1 MAREGPGPQ
10 AASSRPVTSR
20 EERWW
25 AGLLPR
31 SPGALFVGFGG
42 FFLFFFFLEVF
53 HDFCLPS
60 SLIVV
65 AFYFFLLHDTGER

>member
-31 SPGALFVGFGG
+31 SPGALFVGFGV
-42 FFLFFFFLEVF
+42 FFCFFFPGSF
-53 HDFCLPS
+53 P
-60 SLIVV
+60 
-65 AFYFFLLHDTGER
+65 